1 MNRDQILLKF
11 MLALVSNP
19 NIHTKDDVKFD
30 RYEEH
35 YADITFEAKRLT
47 DQFINAAAD
56 FTV

>member
-1 MNRDQILLKF
+1 

-30 RYEEH
+30 RYKDH

-56 FTV
+56 FAV